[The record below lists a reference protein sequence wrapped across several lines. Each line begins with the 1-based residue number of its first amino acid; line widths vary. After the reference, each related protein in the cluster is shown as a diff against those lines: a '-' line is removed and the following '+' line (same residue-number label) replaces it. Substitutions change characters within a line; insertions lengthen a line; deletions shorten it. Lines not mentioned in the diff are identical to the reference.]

1 MSNIEQGISNI
12 EGRFT
17 FEELA
22 EWTSNAWK
30 SFPEKVPN
38 IGKRNFSG
46 TRSAEKQPS
55 CPILGISHDTRTL
68 KEGDVYIAIKGERFD
83 GHDFVEQAVEK
94 GAAGLIVEREF
105 PNILSRRSPSAK
117 ADGIP
122 QLIVS
127 NAWKAL
133 WEMAAGARSTWEG
146 TVIGI
151 TGSVGKTT
159 VKELAASVLE
169 QKGTVA
175 KTLGNW
181 NNDIGLPL
189 SMLAA
194 DRNSDFFVFELGMNH
209 PGEIDRLAG
218 LLKPDWALITNIGKA
233 HTEFFHPPS
242 LERLTIETP
251 QPTPAY
257 GHPSEGG
264 ELFKS
269 PPWEGCRNG
278 GVGLSIYHGTTLQ
291 SLPALDG
298 SGMTGTLERIASEK
312 AAILNHASKAL
323 LDADSEW
330 FNRLKSAFSGS
341 VVTLTEEPFVA
352 PQPGEHMIQNTR
364 FAATLGLELGLS
376 PKEVQAGL
384 DAFEPLPM
392 RWQTIKKDGVLFI
405 NDAYNANPLSMR
417 AAISTFAELPG
428 EGRKFVVLGG
438 MRELGAESQAEHRS
452 LGEFV
457 DVFKFDGVITV
468 GELGSQ
474 IICNGITGVEK
485 STAVDILREHLR
497 SGDRVLLKA
506 SRGERLETIL
516 EEVR

>member
-12 EGRFT
+12 EGLFT
-17 FEELA
+17 FLELA

-38 IGKRNFSG
+38 IGKMDFSG

-68 KEGDVYIAIKGERFD
+68 KEGDIYIAIKGENYD

-94 GAAGLIVEREF
+94 GAVGLIVEREF
-105 PNILSRRSPSAK
+105 PTIGK
-117 ADGIP
+117 P

-133 WEMAAGARSTWEG
+133 WQLAAGARSTWTG

-159 VKELAASVLE
+159 VKELVASVLE
-169 QKGTVA
+169 QKGSVA

-194 DRNSDFFVFELGMNH
+194 DRAADFFVFELGMNH
-209 PGEIDRLAG
+209 PGEIDQLAG

-233 HTEFFHPPS
+233 HTEFFPD
-242 LERLTIETP
+242 
-251 QPTPAY
+251 
-257 GHPSEGG
+257 
-264 ELFKS
+264 
-269 PPWEGCRNG
+269 
-278 GVGLSIYHGTTLQ
+278 
-291 SLPALDG
+291 LDG
-298 SGMTGTLERIASEK
+298 IAKEK
-312 AAILNHASKAL
+312 GAILNHASNAL

-330 FNRLKSAFSGS
+330 FERLKSGFSGRIL
-341 VVTLTEEPFVA
+341 TLTEESFAA
-352 PQPGEHMIQNTR
+352 PQPGAHMVQNTR
-364 FAATLGLELGLS
+364 FAATIGLQLGLS
-376 PKEVQAGL
+376 SGEIQAGL
-384 DAFEPLPM
+384 DAFRPIPM
-392 RWQTIKKDGVLFI
+392 RWEESEKGGVVFI

-428 EGRKFVVLGG
+428 EERKFVVLGG

-457 DVFKFDGVITV
+457 DAFKFDGVITV
-468 GELGSQ
+468 GELGPQ

-497 SGDRVLLKA
+497 SGDRVLFKA
-506 SRGERLETIL
+506 SRGERIETIL
-516 EEVR
+516 KELSVGQCFQPVQSKGRN